1 MKTALSKP
9 ADLIQ
14 NCSFK
19 NNHYAQDPHP
29 QKCEASVQ

>member
-14 NCSFK
+14 NCSCK
-19 NNHYAQDPHP
+19 NNPYAQDPHIH
-29 QKCEASVQ
+29 KNVFD